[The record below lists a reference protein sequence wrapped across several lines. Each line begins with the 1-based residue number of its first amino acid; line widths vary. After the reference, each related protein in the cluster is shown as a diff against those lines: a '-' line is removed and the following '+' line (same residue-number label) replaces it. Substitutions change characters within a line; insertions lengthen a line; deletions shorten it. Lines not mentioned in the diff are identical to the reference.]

1 MPELSKIRNTQ
12 TGVDYDIVD
21 AQARLTKA
29 PINNPEFTGNPTAPT
44 QAVSDN
50 STKLATTAYV
60 KAVVAKK
67 ALHLSVSSFNS
78 FPKDISNSDITTT
91 MRVVNIEWGTP
102 SSITSKVGWNTNT
115 AGHLVLSGT
124 ITSTGTTAEIDLIDF
139 G

>member
-1 MPELSKIRNTQ
+1 MPELATIRNTQ
-12 TGVDYDIVD
+12 TGVDYEIVD

-29 PINNPEFTGNPTAPT
+29 PINNPNFTGEPTAPT

-67 ALHLSVSSFNS
+67 ALHISMPSTSSLGTLTNS
-78 FPKDISNSDITTT
+78 NITTT
-91 MRVVNIEWGTP
+91 MRVVNIVWGTP
-102 SSITSKVGWNTNT
+102 SNVTSNVSWNTDT
-115 AGHLVLSGT
+115 AEQLVLSGT
-124 ITSTGTTAEIDLIDF
+124 LAGPTSAEIDLIDF

>member
-1 MPELSKIRNTQ
+1 MKTFIFIPFSFSL
-12 TGVDYDIVD
+12 YY
-21 AQARLTKA
+21 
-29 PINNPEFTGNPTAPT
+29 INCLLPFINIILENGS
-44 QAVSDN
+44 VN

-67 ALHLSVSSFNS
+67 ALHISIPSFNS
-78 FPKDISNSDITTT
+78 FPKDISNSNITTT